1 MYIETTTKIT
11 LNDKEKQTLKE
22 ALKIVIDMFDKT
34 NPIEGEVD
42 FEDDV
47 LDILDDLQ
55 ANIRYFI

>member
-1 MYIETTTKIT
+1 MLVETTTKVI
-11 LNDKEKQTLKE
+11 LNDEEKQTLKKAFE
-22 ALKIVIDMFDKT
+22 IVNDIFNKID
-34 NPIEGEVD
+34 PIEGEVD